1 MASGAKGHRFDSCRA
16 HLKPL
21 AEIAIEAGLVTKAG
35 AAKAGRMA
43 EERKEPLVVVLI
55 RELGVDELSLIAALR
70 KQTRVPLL
78 DPAHA
83 TVDVE
88 ALRLVPR
95 DSCARLR
102 VLPIGVSTDGKV
114 RVLRVAMADPTDTS
128 AILELEVIANC
139 EIEVTALPLSAVE
152 ELVNKGYKQFSTAVN
167 RPRPKAM
174 SDNLFITSRHTTR
187 VPTVDGADPQAET
200 SVTAQ
205 IPLSVLSSV
214 SAPDI
219 ELRFAAL
226 CQLLVSKGIVT
237 AAELIEALDKAE
249 GGNSTDS

>member
-1 MASGAKGHRFDSCRA
+1 MKT
-16 HLKPL
+16 L

-55 RELGVDELSLIAALR
+55 RELGLDEVALIGALR

-78 DPAHA
+78 DPAQ
-83 TVDVE
+83 VQIDPD

-102 VLPIGVSTDGKV
+102 VLPLGVSLDGKT

-139 EIEVTALPLSAVE
+139 EIEVTALPLSAIE
-152 ELVNKGYKQFSTAVN
+152 ELVDNGYKQFTTLITRKPTTFGNNLAV
-167 RPRPKAM
+167 
-174 SDNLFITSRHTTR
+174 TTKQHR
-187 VPTVDGADPQAET
+187 LPTPPVPIDGAEAAGASEV
-200 SVTAQ
+200 SVTQ
-205 IPLSVLSSV
+205 QLPLVQLV
-214 SAPDI
+214 PAADL
-219 ELRFAAL
+219 EVRFAAL
-226 CQLLVSKGIVT
+226 CQVLVAKGIVT
-237 AAELIEALDKAE
+237 EAELAEALRKLDAGKPSE
-249 GGNSTDS
+249 S